1 MFELKL
7 PRVKLCQLPTN
18 LEFARNLSEKLGN
31 VNIYFKRDDNTGLT
45 IGGNKGRKL
54 EFLLADAI
62 NKGADVVITTG
73 GVQSNHSRMTCGAC
87 RKLGLD
93 IILVLKGKEPSVF
106 QGNIL
111 LEKLMNADIRFVD
124 VPSYKEIDIY
134 VEGLMDELRAKG
146 KKPYYIPVGGSVGL
160 GACGYAD
167 GTLELFMQ
175 ADKENL
181 KIDYIVSAIGSGGT
195 SAGIEVGNLIAKKDC
210 TIVGISVDA
219 EKAVF
224 KQDIARIANDCATLL
239 KTDIKLSPEDIIVFD
254 DYIGEAGYGKP
265 SHLGI
270 EAIKLVAETE
280 GIILDPVYS
289 GKAMAGLIDLAKK
302 GYFKKGANV
311 VFIHTGGTP
320 ALYDMLVN
328 Y

>member
-1 MFELKL
+1 
-7 PRVKLCQLPTN
+7 
-18 LEFARNLSEKLGN
+18 
-31 VNIYFKRDDNTGLT
+31 
-45 IGGNKGRKL
+45 
-54 EFLLADAI
+54 
-62 NKGADVVITTG
+62 
-73 GVQSNHSRMTCGAC
+73 
-87 RKLGLD
+87 
-93 IILVLKGKEPSVF
+93 
-106 QGNIL
+106 
-111 LEKLMNADIRFVD
+111 
-124 VPSYKEIDIY
+124 
-134 VEGLMDELRAKG
+134 
-146 KKPYYIPVGGSVGL
+146 
-160 GACGYAD
+160 
-167 GTLELFMQ
+167 MQ

-265 SHLGI
+265 SRLGI